1 MKQPVPQ
8 SDWLESWRKSFACDR
23 KEVFGD
29 CSDPHYTIG
38 YQNRLHHVVD
48 LVKRHARPGGTK
60 ILDLAAA
67 QGNYTLTLAEHGYD
81 VMWNDIRA
89 ELADYVKLKYERGTV
104 AYKVGNAFEIDVPE
118 CFDVVLA
125 LEIIEHVAHPDVF
138 LQQTLRLV
146 KPGGILIVSTPNG
159 GYFRHHG
166 PKFFECRDSSVYEE
180 MQFKPDADGH
190 IFCLNPAEAQQ
201 LARNAGLEVIEM
213 ALFNTVSTMGHL
225 KLRYLH
231 LPTRIIL
238 AVERSAQWIPM
249 RLREKIC
256 AAMLFACRRSSAN
269 GQTGKPK

>member
-8 SDWLESWRKSFACDR
+8 ANWLESWRKSFACDR

-29 CSDPHYTIG
+29 CSDHHYTIL
-38 YQNRLHHVVD
+38 YQDRLRRVLD
-48 LVKRHARPGGTK
+48 MVKRHARSGAK

-81 VMWNDIRA
+81 VTWNDIRA
-89 ELADYVKLKYERGTV
+89 ELADYVKLKYERGIV
-104 AYKVGNAFEIDVPE
+104 AYKAGNAFEMDFPE
-118 CFDVVLA
+118 SFDVVLA
-125 LEIIEHVAHPDVF
+125 LEIVEHVAHPDIF
-138 LQQTLRLV
+138 LQQTLRFV
-146 KPGGILIVSTPNG
+146 KPGGFLIVSTPNG
-159 GYFRHHG
+159 SYFRHHG
-166 PKFFECRDSSVYEE
+166 PKFSECRDSSVYEG

-201 LARNAGLEVIEM
+201 LAQDAGLEVFET

-249 RLREKIC
+249 KLRETIC